1 MIAPEVAVGGGPL
14 VKRAVKAVAEHIRDE
29 RLRVGDSLPGE
40 TWFAAELKVSRA
52 VMREAFGAMAA
63 LRLIDVGN
71 GRRARVA
78 ALDGAALSASL
89 EHALSTDQVSVAD
102 IWEVRRTLE
111 VRTAALAAQYRTAR
125 EAAEIVRLAVAMESD
140 RDDLD
145 AITRHDIA
153 FHRHI
158 ASAGR
163 NALYSQI
170 ISSFGPLMQVA
181 VPAAWR
187 TRDNDAQ
194 RADVLDRH
202 RRIAEAVADRA
213 PEAASAAMERHFDRS
228 VGDILAGAARAKPRV
243 QTPSASECDEGVE
256 GDG

>member
-1 MIAPEVAVGGGPL
+1 MILPEAPEVALGGGPL
-14 VKRAVKAVAEHIRDE
+14 VKRAVKAVSEHIREE
-29 RLRVGDSLPGE
+29 RLRGGDSLPGE

-102 IWEVRRTLE
+102 VWEVRRTLE
-111 VRTAALAAQYRTAR
+111 VRTAALAAQHRTAR
-125 EAAEIVRLAVAMESD
+125 EAAAMMRLAAAMEAD
-140 RDDLD
+140 RNDLD
-145 AITRHDIA
+145 AVTRHDIA
-153 FHRHI
+153 LHRLI

-163 NALYSQI
+163 NALYAQI
-170 ISSFGPLMQVA
+170 VSSFGPLMQVA

-187 TRDNDAQ
+187 TRGSEAQ
-194 RADVLDRH
+194 RGDVLERH

-213 PEAASAAMERHFDRS
+213 PEAASAAMESHFDRS
-228 VGDILAGAARAKPRV
+228 IGDVLAGA
-243 QTPSASECDEGVE
+243 SLSL
-256 GDG
+256 